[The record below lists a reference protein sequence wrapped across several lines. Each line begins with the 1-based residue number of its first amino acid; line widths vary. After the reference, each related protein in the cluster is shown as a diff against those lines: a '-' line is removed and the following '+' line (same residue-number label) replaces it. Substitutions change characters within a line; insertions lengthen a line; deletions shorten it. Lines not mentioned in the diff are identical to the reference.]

1 MGDEIMTNEEMEMTT
16 VEIVAYAGDARS
28 KYIGALTAANNA
40 DYEKAA
46 AMIQEGDDLITE
58 AHNTQTKLLQM
69 EASGE
74 AVQIT
79 FLTVHAQDH
88 LMTVMLLRDLVK
100 NFIQLYKK
108 VNK

>member
-1 MGDEIMTNEEMEMTT
+1 MTNEEMEMIT

-28 KYIGALTAANNA
+28 KYMGAMAAANNGEF
-40 DYEKAA
+40 EKAESL
-46 AMIQEGDDLITE
+46 IQEGNDLITE
-58 AHNTQTKLLQM
+58 AHNTQTKILQM

-74 AVQIT
+74 NVQVN

-100 NFIQLYKK
+100 NFVNLYKK
-108 VNK
+108 VN